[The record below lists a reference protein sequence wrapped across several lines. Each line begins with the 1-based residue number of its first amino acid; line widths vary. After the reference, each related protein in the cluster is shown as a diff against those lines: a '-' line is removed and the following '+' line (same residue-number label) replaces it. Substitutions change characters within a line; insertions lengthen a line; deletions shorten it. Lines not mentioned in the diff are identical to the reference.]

1 MEYMEH
7 GKYEREMVQ
16 HWRTCFWTPYRGA
29 DRQDNIIERR
39 LVRRKAHERGDVAC
53 GSRSRWALTCL
64 AEYEEMWL
72 SMHHQFSVIS
82 LLVLNCLSRAAMNPA
97 RCKTS

>member
-7 GKYEREMVQ
+7 EKNESQKIQRQ
-16 HWRTCFWTPYRGA
+16 RTCFWTPYRGA
-29 DRQDNIIERR
+29 DRQDNIIEEAAG
-39 LVRRKAHERGDVAC
+39 RRKAHERGDVAC

-82 LLVLNCLSRAAMNPA
+82 PLVLNCLSRAAMNPA

>member
-1 MEYMEH
+1 MKARKFNAR
-7 GKYEREMVQ
+7 GPVFGPRIG
-16 HWRTCFWTPYRGA
+16 GA
-29 DRQDNIIERR
+29 DRQDNIIEEAAG
-39 LVRRKAHERGDVAC
+39 RRKAHERGDVAC

-82 LLVLNCLSRAAMNPA
+82 PLVLNCLSRAAMNPA